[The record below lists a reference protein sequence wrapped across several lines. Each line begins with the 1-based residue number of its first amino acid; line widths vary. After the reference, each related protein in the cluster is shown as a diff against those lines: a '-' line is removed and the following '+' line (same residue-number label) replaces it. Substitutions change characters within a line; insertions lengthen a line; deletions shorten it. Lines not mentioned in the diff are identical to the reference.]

1 MLEQVNI
8 SKIVCVSE
16 PCSRLERAAEAISD
30 ANTALEIN
38 KHSTKAIVAKG
49 EALYSIGEFEK
60 ALVQFERGWRFRQDP
75 AIKSGMV
82 KCRDAIIITVG
93 TTAKQYDEKVVEMVI
108 QQMKE
113 GKLDLTEDTDPKVAR
128 QQKRKAVAEKKISDK
143 KLLGKLNTDVVF
155 LEKFLK
161 TQTAENKRK
170 VNISGIQNEVNNTAT
185 EALEYLE
192 KRKNFWQQTVTAT
205 KR

>member
-1 MLEQVNI
+1 MF
-8 SKIVCVSE
+8 
-16 PCSRLERAAEAISD
+16 SRLERAAEAISD
-30 ANTALEIN
+30 ADRALEIN

-75 AIKSGMV
+75 SIKSGMI

-93 TTAKQYDEKVVEMVI
+93 NSATDYDEKLVEMVI

-113 GKLDLTEDTDPKVAR
+113 GKLDLNDETDPKVAR
-128 QQKRKAVAEKKISDK
+128 QQKRKAAAEKKISDK
-143 KLLGKLNTDVVF
+143 KLLGKLNDDVVF

-161 TQTAENKRK
+161 TQTSENKRK
-170 VNISGIQNEVNNTAT
+170 VETQDKGLQSEVNNTAT
-185 EALEYLE
+185 EPLEYLE
-192 KRKNFWQQTVTAT
+192 KRKHFWQQTVTAT
-205 KR
+205 K

>member
-1 MLEQVNI
+1 MFSPL
-8 SKIVCVSE
+8 SSLF
-16 PCSRLERAAEAISD
+16 SRLERAAEAISD
-30 ANTALEIN
+30 ANRALEIN

-75 AIKSGMV
+75 SIKSGMI
-82 KCRDAIIITVG
+82 KCRDAIITTVG
-93 TTAKQYDEKVVEMVI
+93 TSAKDYDEKLVEMVI

-113 GKLDLTEDTDPKVAR
+113 GKLDLTDETDPKVVR
-128 QQKRKAVAEKKISDK
+128 QQKRKAAVEKKISDK
-143 KLLGKLNTDVVF
+143 KLLGRLNDDVVF

-170 VNISGIQNEVNNTAT
+170 VQTQDTGLQSEVNNTAA
-185 EALEYLE
+185 EALQYLE
-192 KRKNFWQQTVTAT
+192 KRKHFWQQTVTDT
-205 KR
+205 K